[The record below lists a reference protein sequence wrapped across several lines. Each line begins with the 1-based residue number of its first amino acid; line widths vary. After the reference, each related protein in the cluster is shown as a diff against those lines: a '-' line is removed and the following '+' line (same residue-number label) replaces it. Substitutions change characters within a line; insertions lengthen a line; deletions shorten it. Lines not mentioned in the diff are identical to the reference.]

1 MSKAD
6 AEARHIFRVIS
17 WDKEGNA
24 LINLYKAEYDR
35 QHPKHGNIFLKI
47 ISLIIAVIAV
57 LAVGSL
63 DARAETEYA
72 EICVSDEEYE
82 ILKRIVA
89 AESQTQELEGR
100 KAVVEVIFNRVLS
113 EEFPDSVEGVLSQ
126 KGQFSTWRMRN
137 DSWIEPEMAVEAID
151 AVMKDGCTVLPD
163 TEYLFFS
170 RGKSRYAKDYIKIQD
185 HWFGRAR

>member
-1 MSKAD
+1 METD

-57 LAVGSL
+57 LVVGSL
-63 DARAETEYA
+63 DARAETEYS

-82 ILKRIVA
+82 LLKRIVA

-113 EEFPDSVEGVLSQ
+113 KEFPDSVEGVLSQ

-137 DSWIEPEMAVEAID
+137 DSWVEPEMAVEAID
-151 AVMKDGCTVLPD
+151 AVMKDGRTVLPD

>member
-1 MSKAD
+1 MKAD

-35 QHPKHGNIFLKI
+35 QHPKHGNIFLKM
-47 ISLIIAVIAV
+47 ISLIIAVIVV

-63 DARAETEYA
+63 DARAETEYS

-82 ILKRIVA
+82 LLKRIVA

-113 EEFPDSVEGVLSQ
+113 EEFPDSVKGVLSQ

-137 DSWIEPEMAVEAID
+137 DSWVKPEMAVEAID
-151 AVMKDGCTVLPD
+151 AVMKDDCTVLPD